1 MITVMTPINALLTDK
16 ERCFINA
23 AKKML
28 GDFDPE
34 CLIFQDMALLCYLYF
49 AIDDINA
56 HPTET
61 FFSLENW
68 PKNWEALLIQGMQV
82 QALAAQA
89 LFEQG
94 KEFEI
99 NDNGVVLSPPP
110 VTANLR
116 DLHGT
121 ILANYEERKER
132 IKADYRP
139 ARGSGLGST
148 RVFGFGVTRLIQD
161 RHRRFGRI
169 F

>member
-1 MITVMTPINALLTDK
+1 MVIVMQPVSALISDR
-16 ERCFINA
+16 EHCFINA
-23 AKKML
+23 AKKLL
-28 GDFDPE
+28 GDFDPT
-34 CLIFQDMALLCYLYF
+34 CVIFQDMALLCYLYF

-61 FFSLENW
+61 FFSFENW

-82 QALAAQA
+82 LALSAQA
-89 LFEQG
+89 LFEQS

-99 NDNGVVLSPPP
+99 NDNGVVISPPP
-110 VTANLR
+110 VAAGLR
-116 DLHGT
+116 EMHAA

-139 ARGSGLGST
+139 AFGAALGST
-148 RVFGFGVTRLIQD
+148 KAYSFGVTRLLAD
-161 RHRRFGRI
+161 RHKRTGRL